1 MSGHSK
7 WHNIQAKK
15 GKADAARGKVFTKL
29 GRELLIAVKEG
40 GPDPAGNSKLKNVI
54 AKCKAA
60 NMPNDTINNAIKKAS
75 GSNESYEEVTYEG
88 YGTNG
93 VAVIV
98 SAATDNRNRT
108 APDVRHLF
116 DKYSGNLGQPG
127 CVSFMFDKKGSL
139 GVLKEG
145 LDEDEFTLTA
155 IDAGAE
161 DVIDRGEAF
170 EIITAPEDYI
180 DVRKALEDAGHSF
193 IESEIT
199 YIPQTTTEL
208 TDEEDIKNMDKLID
222 ALEDNDDV
230 TDVYTSWERD

>member
-1 MSGHSK
+1 M
-7 WHNIQAKK
+7 
-15 GKADAARGKVFTKL
+15 R
-29 GRELLIAVKEG
+29 
-40 GPDPAGNSKLKNVI
+40 
-54 AKCKAA
+54 
-60 NMPNDTINNAIKKAS
+60 
-75 GSNESYEEVTYEG
+75 
-88 YGTNG
+88 
-93 VAVIV
+93 
-98 SAATDNRNRT
+98 
-108 APDVRHLF
+108 
-116 DKYSGNLGQPG
+116 
-127 CVSFMFDKKGSL
+127 SL

-180 DVRKALEDAGHSF
+180 EVRKALEDQGHSF

-222 ALEDNDDV
+222 ALDDNDDV

>member
-1 MSGHSK
+1 MRIFYV
-7 WHNIQAKK
+7 WQ
-15 GKADAARGKVFTKL
+15 
-29 GRELLIAVKEG
+29 
-40 GPDPAGNSKLKNVI
+40 
-54 AKCKAA
+54 
-60 NMPNDTINNAIKKAS
+60 
-75 GSNESYEEVTYEG
+75 
-88 YGTNG
+88 
-93 VAVIV
+93 
-98 SAATDNRNRT
+98 
-108 APDVRHLF
+108 
-116 DKYSGNLGQPG
+116 
-127 CVSFMFDKKGSL
+127 KGSL

-161 DVIDRGEAF
+161 DVIDRRYF

-180 DVRKALEDAGHSF
+180 EVRKALEDQGHSF

-222 ALEDNDDV
+222 ALDDNDDV